1 MGNWGAQRRSLCVN
15 AFGAEKS
22 TFICSVPRSSAA
34 LKGGCRGA
42 NYTIGRRARRRPSDG
57 AACSHAATI
66 RPWQEETTD
75 YADYAER
82 HPQMSTDWAKNTQK
96 PTLIF
101 ASWRSWPHLGLIL
114 AAWHDRRYH
123 PPIETDLHRLGE
135 KHRRHRKP
143 TENTETFLSALGVFL
158 APLAPISLRLCFL
171 CAFAFIL
178 GDLKIR
184 DAPCQPWPISWRP
197 IEPSPGAG
205 AVTLPPIREGEARQR
220 CGGLFR
226 PAR

>member
-22 TFICSVPRSSAA
+22 TFICSVPRLSAA

-57 AACSHAATI
+57 AACSHAATM
-66 RPWQEETTD
+66 RPWQEEATD

-143 TENTETFLSALGVFL
+143 TENTETFLGALGANL
-158 APLAPISLRLCFL
+158 SAPLLPLRLC
-171 CAFAFIL
+171 AH
-178 GDLKIR
+178 
-184 DAPCQPWPISWRP
+184 PWRP
-197 IEPSPGAG
+197 WRPKNPCYPWFIPLWLNSYPMQFFATALPTFCPSAIMRS
-205 AVTLPPIREGEARQR
+205 A
-220 CGGLFR
+220 CGRVAQLVR
-226 PAR
+226 AHHSH